1 MKDLSLNNTTL
12 KLRAENGGIRLA
24 EAEDLPAL
32 RRIYAAAREF
42 MAKHG
47 NAAQWG
53 SNFPPDEL
61 LLSHISRRELYVF
74 EEISIGNLHA
84 AFALVRGEDPAYR
97 KIDGSWLSS
106 SPYLTIHRVASDGT
120 ARGVF
125 SAIVKFAEKS
135 ARICGRTRTKKTRQ
149 CAPRLSK
156 TDFLSEA
163 KSVFPTVRPALR
175 MKNFK

>member
-1 MKDLSLNNTTL
+1 MKDLSLNNTAE
-12 KLRAENGGIRLA
+12 KPHAENCGIRLA

-84 AFALVRGEDPAYR
+84 AFALVRGEDPADR

-125 SAIVKFAEKS
+125 SAIVKFAEK
-135 ARICGRTRTKKTRQ
+135 ICPHLRADTHEKNAAMRAALIKNGFSKRGEVRL
-149 CAPRLSK
+149 ADNSPRLAYEK
-156 TDFLSEA
+156 L
-163 KSVFPTVRPALR
+163 
-175 MKNFK
+175 

>member
-1 MKDLSLNNTTL
+1 MKDLSLNNTTE
-12 KLRAENGGIRLA
+12 KPRAENCGIRLA

-106 SPYLTIHRVASDGT
+106 LPYLTIHRVASDGT

-125 SAIVKFAEKS
+125 SSIVKFAGKICPHLRADTHEKNAAMRAALIKNGFS
-135 ARICGRTRTKKTRQ
+135 KRGEVRLADNS
-149 CAPRLSK
+149 PRLAYEK
-156 TDFLSEA
+156 L
-163 KSVFPTVRPALR
+163 
-175 MKNFK
+175 

>member
-1 MKDLSLNNTTL
+1 MKDLSLNNATEKT
-12 KLRAENGGIRLA
+12 RAENCGIRLA
-24 EAEDLPAL
+24 EAEDLPGL

-53 SNFPPDEL
+53 ANFPPDEL

-74 EEISIGNLHA
+74 EEISGGKLHA

-120 ARGVF
+120 ARGIF
-125 SAIVKFAEKS
+125 SAIVKFAEK
-135 ARICGRTRTKKTRQ
+135 ICPHLRADTHEKNAAMRAALIKNGFSKRGEVRLSDGS
-149 CAPRLSK
+149 PRLAYEK
-156 TDFLSEA
+156 L
-163 KSVFPTVRPALR
+163 
-175 MKNFK
+175 

>member
-1 MKDLSLNNTTL
+1 MKDLSLNNTIG
-12 KLRAENGGIRLA
+12 KPRAENCGIRLA

-32 RRIYAAAREF
+32 HRIYAAARAF

-74 EEISIGNLHA
+74 EEISIGNLYA

-125 SAIVKFAEKS
+125 SAIVKFAEK
-135 ARICGRTRTKKTRQ
+135 ICPHLRADTHEKNAAMRAALIKNGFSKRGEVRLSDNS
-149 CAPRLSK
+149 PRLAYEK
-156 TDFLSEA
+156 L
-163 KSVFPTVRPALR
+163 
-175 MKNFK
+175 

>member
-1 MKDLSLNNTTL
+1 MKDLSLNNTTE
-12 KLRAENGGIRLA
+12 KTRAENCGIRLA
-24 EAEDLPAL
+24 EAEDLPGL

-53 SNFPPDEL
+53 ANFPPDEL

-74 EEISIGNLHA
+74 EEISGGNLHA
-84 AFALVRGEDPAYR
+84 AFALVRGEDPAYQ

-120 ARGVF
+120 ARGIF
-125 SAIVKFAEKS
+125 SAIVKFAEK
-135 ARICGRTRTKKTRQ
+135 ICSHLRADTHEKNAAMRAALIKNGFSERGEVRL
-149 CAPRLSK
+149 ADGSPRLAYEK
-156 TDFLSEA
+156 L
-163 KSVFPTVRPALR
+163 
-175 MKNFK
+175 

>member
-1 MKDLSLNNTTL
+1 MKDLSLNNATE
-12 KLRAENGGIRLA
+12 KPRAENCRIRLA

-47 NAAQWG
+47 NAVQWG
-53 SNFPPDEL
+53 ANFPPDEL

-74 EEISIGNLHA
+74 EEISGGKLHA

-120 ARGVF
+120 ARGIF
-125 SAIVKFAEKS
+125 SAIVKFAEK
-135 ARICGRTRTKKTRQ
+135 ICSHLRADTHEKNAAMRAALIKNGFSERGEVRL
-149 CAPRLSK
+149 ADGSPRLAYEK
-156 TDFLSEA
+156 L
-163 KSVFPTVRPALR
+163 
-175 MKNFK
+175 

>member
-1 MKDLSLNNTTL
+1 MKDLSLNNTTE
-12 KLRAENGGIRLA
+12 KPRAENCGIRLA

-53 SNFPPDEL
+53 ANFPPDEL

-84 AFALVRGEDPAYR
+84 AFALVCGEDPAYQ

-106 SPYLTIHRVASDGT
+106 LPYLTIHRVASDGT

-125 SAIVKFAEKS
+125 SAIVKFAEK
-135 ARICGRTRTKKTRQ
+135 ICPHLRADTHEKNAAMRAALIKNGFSKRGEVRL
-149 CAPRLSK
+149 ADNSPRLAYEK
-156 TDFLSEA
+156 L
-163 KSVFPTVRPALR
+163 
-175 MKNFK
+175 

>member
-1 MKDLSLNNTTL
+1 MKDLSLNNTTG
-12 KLRAENGGIRLA
+12 KPRAENCGIRLA

-32 RRIYAAAREF
+32 RRIYAAARAF

-53 SNFPPDEL
+53 ANFPPDEL

-106 SPYLTIHRVASDGT
+106 LPYLTIHRVASDGT

-125 SAIVKFAEKS
+125 SAIVKFAEK
-135 ARICGRTRTKKTRQ
+135 ICPHLRADTHEKNAAMRAALIKNGFSKRGEIRLSDGS
-149 CAPRLSK
+149 PRLAYEK
-156 TDFLSEA
+156 L
-163 KSVFPTVRPALR
+163 
-175 MKNFK
+175 

>member
-1 MKDLSLNNTTL
+1 MKDLSLNNTAV
-12 KLRAENGGIRLA
+12 KPRAENCGIRLA
-24 EAEDLPAL
+24 EAEDLPGL

-53 SNFPPDEL
+53 ANFPPDEL

-74 EEISIGNLHA
+74 EEISIGKLHA

-120 ARGVF
+120 ARGIF
-125 SAIVKFAEKS
+125 SAIVKFAEK
-135 ARICGRTRTKKTRQ
+135 ICSHLRADTHEKNAAMRAALIKNGFSERGEVRL
-149 CAPRLSK
+149 ADGSPRLAYEK
-156 TDFLSEA
+156 L
-163 KSVFPTVRPALR
+163 
-175 MKNFK
+175 